1 MFQRDF
7 IDRQGPQR
15 RGKNLEGLAPL
26 RAVLRIAPLGFFG
39 SNQLERAFA
48 ERLAAILCPPGSPAS
63 LNRIGARRNELPG
76 RCGLLTR
83 LSKAN
88 NRIRTQSRLCDLAL
102 PREPENPL

>member
-39 SNQLERAFA
+39 SNQLERSFA

-63 LNRIGARRNELPG
+63 LNRIGVPAATSFRAAAAFSRASARPTTG
-76 RCGLLTR
+76 
-83 LSKAN
+83 
-88 NRIRTQSRLCDLAL
+88 
-102 PREPENPL
+102 